1 MQKVV
6 KSLSVVPVSA
16 HGRFQGFVFF
26 FLHFVSEGVTAVR
39 KEQAKDI
46 KHTEK
51 EEKGKDKM

>member
-16 HGRFQGFVFF
+16 HGRFQGCFF